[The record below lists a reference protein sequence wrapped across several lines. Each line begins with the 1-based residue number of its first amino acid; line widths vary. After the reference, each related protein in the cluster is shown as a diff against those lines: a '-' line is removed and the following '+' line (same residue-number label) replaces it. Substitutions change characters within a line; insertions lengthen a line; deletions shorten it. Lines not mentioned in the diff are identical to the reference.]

1 MARTCPVSGKSYQRI
16 KSRSH
21 SMRISIKRRKPNF
34 IVKKVGN
41 KKIKLTARAWRTIRN
56 KQQNLKDV
64 LAQSELS

>member
-1 MARTCPVSGKSYQRI
+1 MARACPVSGTTYQRI

-21 SMRISIKRRKPNF
+21 SMRATIKRRNPNF

-41 KKIKLTARAWRTIRN
+41 KKIKLTARAWRTIRT

-64 LAQSELS
+64 LEQAAN